1 MKLKV
6 ICTPL
11 GLQPIYEEDY
21 DSKKMLKVGECYTAD
36 IRLIRNLQ
44 FHKKAFSLL
53 NTAWSLLPERTQ
65 NGFRTIDAF
74 RDTITVAAGFPTT
87 VTPAI
92 QYGAVP
98 VFVDVTIPQYNADI
112 TRLEAAISPKTGEN
126 GYAIWFIAIAVFCA
140 ACVFASKKK
149 IA

>member
-11 GLQPIYEEDY
+11 GLQPLYEEDY
-21 DSKKMLKVGECYTAD
+21 DSKKKLKVGECYTAE

-53 NTAWSLLPERTQ
+53 NTAWALLPERTQ

-74 RDTITVAAGFPTT
+74 RDTITVAAGF
-87 VTPAI
+87 
-92 QYGAVP
+92 
-98 VFVDVTIPQYNADI
+98 VDVYYDLRRKEYHERPKSWSFDSMDNAEFERLYSALKDVIWGILSKRVNITPELFDQYLAN
-112 TRLEAAISPKTGEN
+112 
-126 GYAIWFIAIAVFCA
+126 Y
-140 ACVFASKKK
+140 
-149 IA
+149 

>member
-21 DSKKMLKVGECYTAD
+21 DSKKKLKVGECYTAE

-65 NGFRTIDAF
+65 NGFRSIDAF
-74 RDTITVAAGFPTT
+74 RDTITVAAGF
-87 VTPAI
+87 
-92 QYGAVP
+92 
-98 VFVDVTIPQYNADI
+98 VDVFYDMNRKCYCEKPKSWSFDSMDNAEFDNLYNALKDV
-112 TRLEAAISPKTGEN
+112 
-126 GYAIWFIAIAVFCA
+126 IWGILSSRTTLTQEIFEQYLMNY
-140 ACVFASKKK
+140 
-149 IA
+149 

>member
-21 DSKKMLKVGECYTAD
+21 DSKKKLKAGECYTAE

-53 NTAWSLLPERTQ
+53 NTAWSLLPEKTQ

-74 RDTITVAAGFPTT
+74 RDSITVAAGF
-87 VTPAI
+87 
-92 QYGAVP
+92 
-98 VFVDVTIPQYNADI
+98 VDVFYDIGRRQYLERPKSWSFDSMDNDEFEELYERMKDVIWGILSTRIEI
-112 TRLEAAISPKTGEN
+112 TRELFETYLSN
-126 GYAIWFIAIAVFCA
+126 Y
-140 ACVFASKKK
+140 
-149 IA
+149 